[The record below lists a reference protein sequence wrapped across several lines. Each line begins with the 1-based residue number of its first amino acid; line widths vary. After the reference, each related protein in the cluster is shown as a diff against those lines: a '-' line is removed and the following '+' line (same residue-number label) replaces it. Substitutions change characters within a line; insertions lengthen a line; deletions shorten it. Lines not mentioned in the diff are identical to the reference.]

1 MKQQL
6 EDLKLL
12 LKNDK
17 RILAAAGF
25 IIVVLLFLVF
35 SEDQRT
41 PRPARGD
48 RAGTSKSSNPGMGS
62 EEQFADLIIAFKQDI
77 ESQKKQSAEMVS
89 QLQRT
94 EADAK
99 DFKQRTAGIFET
111 LTDKFEQVQRD
122 LDQLAAAVNRGNAD
136 VGTQAPPTV
145 EGPDELVPEWFDEKE
160 PAGRPEEPRP
170 LRVSVIAPGDSVP
183 VELLTGVNAPTDGTP
198 YPVVFK
204 LGGDITGPDGS
215 SLNLGEGRI
224 IAAAQGSESDSRA
237 LFRLTQLSLR
247 HPSGRRSVVEVDGWI
262 VGEDGIRGMQGR
274 LEDKLGRLI
283 MATAVIS
290 GVAAAGQRLQRNTG
304 ALFGGGF
311 GGGFDRNNPPGFT
324 LQGQDFQFAA
334 ASAVTDASNRLGQV
348 LLRRYESLIPV
359 VEVLSGR
366 GAVAIFS
373 KPAEIAV
380 LDDEGSITSASYSG
394 ID

>member
-6 EDLKLL
+6 EDIKTL

-25 IIVVLLFLVF
+25 LLVVVLFMLF
-35 SEDQRT
+35 STDQRG
-41 PRPARGD
+41 PRPQRVDRGV
-48 RAGTSKSSNPGMGS
+48 GSKSSNPGMGS

-77 ESQKKQSAEMVS
+77 ESQKRQSSEMVA

-136 VGTQAPPTV
+136 VGISQPQ
-145 EGPDELVPEWFDEKE
+145 ELGGEDGLEPQWFDDKE
-160 PAGRPEEPRP
+160 PPGRPEEPRP

-204 LGGDITGPDGS
+204 LSGDITGPDGS

-247 HPSGRRSVVEVDGWI
+247 HPSGRRSVVEVDGWVI
-262 VGEDGIRGMQGR
+262 GEDGIRGMQGR

-283 MATAVIS
+283 LATAVIS

-304 ALFGGGF
+304 VLFGGSSY
-311 GGGFDRNNPPGFT
+311 GGINGNNPPGFT
-324 LQGQDFQFAA
+324 LQNQDFQYAA

-359 VEVLSGR
+359 IEILSGR
-366 GAVAIFS
+366 EAVAIFS
-373 KPAEIAV
+373 KPAEIAI
-380 LDDEGSITSASYSG
+380 LDEDNLITSASYTG
-394 ID
+394 VD

>member
-6 EDLKLL
+6 EDIKTL

-25 IIVVLLFLVF
+25 LLVVVMFMLF
-35 SEDQRT
+35 SSDQRG
-41 PRPARGD
+41 PRPQRVDRGV
-48 RAGTSKSSNPGMGS
+48 GSKSSNPGMGS

-77 ESQKKQSAEMVS
+77 ESQKRQSTEMVA

-136 VGTQAPPTV
+136 VGISQPQ
-145 EGPDELVPEWFDEKE
+145 ELGGEDGLDPQWFDDKE
-160 PAGRPEEPRP
+160 PPGRPEEPRP

-262 VGEDGIRGMQGR
+262 IGEDGIRGMQGR

-283 MATAVIS
+283 LATAVIS

-304 ALFGGGF
+304 VLFGNSSF
-311 GGGFDRNNPPGFT
+311 GGVNGNNPPGFT
-324 LQGQDFQFAA
+324 LQNQDFQYAA

-359 VEVLSGR
+359 IEVLSGR
-366 GAVAIFS
+366 EAVAIFS
-373 KPAEIAV
+373 KPAEIAI
-380 LDDEGSITSASYSG
+380 LDDDNLITSASYTG
-394 ID
+394 VD